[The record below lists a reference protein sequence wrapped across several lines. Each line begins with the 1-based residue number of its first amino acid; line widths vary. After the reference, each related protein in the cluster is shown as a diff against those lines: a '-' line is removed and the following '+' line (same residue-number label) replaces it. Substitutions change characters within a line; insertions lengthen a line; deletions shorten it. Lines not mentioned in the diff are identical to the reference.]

1 MFNNRHMK
9 CRDNGI
15 RLSVCS
21 FFLCLCVLCISVSFS
36 HALDETVSAW
46 DTLTLRWKNLGK
58 GTSYQFQIAQD
69 SGFRHILHDKMTGQ
83 QPFITIP
90 RPPSSATYY
99 VRVKP
104 IAPDGREGEFL
115 QPQSIIVESGI
126 PPPRILYPKE
136 ISEIRFKNDLVI
148 RWTSVKGAA
157 GYHVMLAEDR
167 GFRHLI
173 MDIPRVSGTSHSISD
188 LDYGTYF
195 LKISSIGEDNVE
207 GRFSPRRS
215 FILVPH

>member
-1 MFNNRHMK
+1 MK
-9 CRDNGI
+9 YWDKGI
-15 RLSVCS
+15 GISVYS
-21 FFLCLCVLCISVSFS
+21 LFLCLCVLCISVSFS
-36 HALDETVSAW
+36 YALNESGTDW
-46 DTLTLRWKNLGK
+46 DTLSLRWKSLGH
-58 GTSYQFQIAQD
+58 GTTYQFQIAQD
-69 SGFRHILHDKMTGQ
+69 SGFRQIIHDKMTG

-104 IAPDGREGEFL
+104 IAPDGREGKFL
-115 QPQSIIVESGI
+115 QAQSILVESGI
-126 PPPRILYPKE
+126 PPPRILYPTE

-167 GFRHLI
+167 CFRHLL
-173 MDIPRVSGTSHSISD
+173 MDIPRVSGTSYSISD